1 MSLADSQ
8 VHALVAQCG
17 ATRKRPSV
25 KDKLLQYQLGA
36 TVVLPHRD
44 DGAMRTSRS
53 NALRRVTSKSP
64 DMTSLQRPRVDLALL
79 TKRSYQERRF
89 RDDLDLHKK

>member
-36 TVVLPHRD
+36 TVVLPHRPGRCN
-44 DGAMRTSRS
+44 GADAR
-53 NALRRVTSKSP
+53 
-64 DMTSLQRPRVDLALL
+64 DLKI
-79 TKRSYQERRF
+79 T
-89 RDDLDLHKK
+89 